1 MKKGILAAIGS
12 IFIAQPAQ
20 AQNISNAEFWDWFV
34 RNKSMIEQYD
44 RKTESV
50 MNAVEAK
57 IKAVYP
63 DLWFEIGQ
71 AEDKVY
77 EFIISAGGLKSAIP
91 SVIDLYKAAPQIPGW
106 RVIAFKPRRDA
117 PVLDHGG
124 IRFNVADFYYQSDY
138 YEGLTDLKVYVKG
151 LTREN
156 EDVYGMAGFLLL
168 DTVIGEYDVMTALG
182 NIKFEPLPQDRAEMK
197 PLTGL
202 AAEIDAHKPA
212 PN

>member
-1 MKKGILAAIGS
+1 
-12 IFIAQPAQ
+12 
-20 AQNISNAEFWDWFV
+20 
-34 RNKSMIEQYD
+34 
-44 RKTESV
+44 
-50 MNAVEAK
+50 MNAVQGK

-106 RVIAFKPRRDA
+106 RVIAFKPRHA
-117 PVLDHGG
+117 TPILDHGG
-124 IRFNVADFYYQSDY
+124 IRFNIADFYYQSEY
-138 YEGLTDLKVYVKG
+138 YEGMTDLKVCVKG
-151 LTREN
+151 LTKEN
-156 EDVYGMAGFLLL
+156 EDIYGMAGFLLL
-168 DTVIGEYDVMTALG
+168 DTVIGEYDVMTTLG
-182 NIKFEPLPQDRAEMK
+182 NIKFEPLPQDRIGLK
-197 PLTGL
+197 PLSAL

>member
-20 AQNISNAEFWDWFV
+20 AQNLTHAEFWDWFIQ
-34 RNKSMIEQYD
+34 NKSMIEQYD
-44 RKTESV
+44 KKTEAV
-50 MNAVEAK
+50 MNAVQGK

-106 RVIAFKPRRDA
+106 RVIAFKPRHA
-117 PVLDHGG
+117 TPILDHGG
-124 IRFNVADFYYQSDY
+124 IRFNVADFYYQSEY
-138 YEGLTDLKVYVKG
+138 YEGMTDLKVCVKG
-151 LTREN
+151 LTKEN

-168 DTVIGEYDVMTALG
+168 DTVIGEYDVMTTLG
-182 NIKFEPLPQDRAEMK
+182 NIKFEPLPQDRTGLK
-197 PLTGL
+197 PLSAL